1 MRTHVAIKATSDFCM
16 DASCNVFAGFA
27 VAVGAHAFTGYRN
40 LMGRTMTFLANQL
53 AVNTGRKR
61 GSRFM
66 TLYADLVSR
75 KLAEISTPVRRPFE
89 IAVALETL
97 DV

>member
-1 MRTHVAIKATSDFCM
+1 MRAHVAIKASSDFCM
-16 DASCNVFAGFA
+16 NASCNVFAGFA
-27 VAVGAHAFTGYRN
+27 VAVGAHAFTGHRN
-40 LMGRTMTFLANQL
+40 LMGRTMTFLANQF
-53 AVNTGRKR
+53 AVNTGWKR

-75 KLAEISTPVRRPFE
+75 KLVEISTPVRRPFE